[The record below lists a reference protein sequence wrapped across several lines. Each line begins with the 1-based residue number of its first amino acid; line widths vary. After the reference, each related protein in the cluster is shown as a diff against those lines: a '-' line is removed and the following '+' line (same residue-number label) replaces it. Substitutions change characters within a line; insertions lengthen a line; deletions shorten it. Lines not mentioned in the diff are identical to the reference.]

1 MNNYS
6 QVTPITGVDQVGLIY
21 DRPAAALP
29 PNAFSDAL
37 NVRFRDGTVRKMK
50 GEVNLFPNL
59 FDDPNN
65 QINGLDANYDGSLLK
80 YAFFWPN
87 PNLIN
92 GNSGYYVVITEET
105 RLVSDNSVPPPGN
118 VNPTHQKDIVYLVSV
133 DGNDKV
139 QKGIFDIAGDS
150 QWQHTFFQ
158 GGFAVIINNTVD
170 KPQYILDNEPNS
182 DINTVPDFAGL
193 PGWESYEVNQQFL
206 RDTFNPNA
214 DSYVFD
220 LGQNVNFDNTVIVVE
235 RINSAA
241 PTTVIPLTAR
251 GDTGVDG
258 TANNPSWTAPNL
270 DTVVYTPWIV
280 PDEYEIY
287 YDPTTDSTVINLPNN
302 LSNSGVDTITVTV
315 RSRNPVTVRAGV
327 IRAFGD
333 FLVAG
338 DLVERDEN
346 DVNTIIRALPGVIR
360 SSDVAKPGNIP
371 NNWNP
376 FAAGVSTADE
386 FIVSDTSAVTDMA
399 EMQGNLYIYTPT
411 SIKVLRLTGNASI
424 PLQISPIANSLGC
437 QTLHGV
443 VEFDGK
449 HFVVG
454 SKDIY
459 IFTGNP
465 GSSESVSND
474 RVRRYLFN
482 RINPTHADRL
492 FCLNNKQ
499 QDEIWVCFPTKD
511 STSGLC
517 NEALI
522 WSYRNNTWTRRE
534 LPEVVAG
541 TIGLVPGGG
550 LPSSRFGF
558 TFTGDSGSNGITNV
572 GAYEVR
578 MLGTSSA
585 LEYTS
590 SDLMYTG
597 VSTGT
602 VYGNG
607 RLGYLVR
614 LADISGDRPM
624 YADSSIL
631 PEATLTGPD
640 GVNVTFPLP
649 IPVPDDVTPVTAQD
663 IWDTVEAQLEAL
675 TGWSVATLP
684 TGYVQETGT
693 VRLISSIDDGSFLG
707 LRDVADIPF
716 SISLNTNTL
725 VNVSDLGLQESTQDA
740 TVQGVTVVTGSGG
753 NDFRGSFVKRAIPTI
768 LGIRVQ
774 APLKTGGEEM
784 IFLNAGTALDYDP
797 VTHTG
802 STNGTSLDGA
812 SAVSK
817 WISSINLNSTTL
829 VAGIGTVSSEMTIQP
844 TTFSEESEIVIEARV
859 NDTVENA
866 QWIWDQYQ
874 LALAGTISLASYND
888 PIYTNPVNFDGTEEV
903 TLEVQSTA
911 PAIAGTLDTQYA
923 QDPARTPTYITTSTP
938 ADVTVTASNES
949 FLDVDRPW
957 SIGEINPSLEYPILC
972 ARKRIT
978 GPTTDLIYLNK
989 ILAADIGWSTPKFDF
1004 NPRTVVADPLTFS
1017 QVITNN
1023 DEPLDYTSYVERKEF
1038 SITPDT
1044 DTETIHEV
1052 AMWASG
1058 FYKPTVNADYIFNRL
1073 QLRMKGTNNPGQG
1086 ETIDLTTLGTGI
1098 SKNNYFISESYKM
1111 DTRVHGRFLNYR
1123 ITDEILDNDGV
1134 EIEATSNSKRSTS
1147 TIFDKKSRWEF
1158 SSLQP
1163 EVNKGGRR

>member
-105 RLVSDNSVPPPGN
+105 RLVVDDSVPPPGN
-118 VNPTHQKDIVYLVSV
+118 VDPTHQKDIVYLVSV
-133 DGNDKV
+133 DGTEKV
-139 QKGIFDIAGDS
+139 QKGVFEIASDS

-158 GGFAVIINNTVD
+158 GGFAVIINNAVD
-170 KPQYILDNEPNS
+170 KPHYILDNEPNS

-206 RDTFNPNA
+206 RDTFDPNT

-235 RINSAA
+235 RINSSD
-241 PTTVIPLTAR
+241 PTTVVHLTAR

-302 LSNSGVDTITVTV
+302 LSQLGVDTITVTV

-338 DLVERDEN
+338 DLIERDEN
-346 DVNTIIRALPGVIR
+346 DINTIIRALPGVIR

-399 EMQGNLYIYTPT
+399 EMQGNLYVYTPT

-424 PLQISPIANSLGC
+424 PLQISPITNSLGC

-465 GSSESVSND
+465 GASESISND
-474 RVRRYLFN
+474 RVRTYLFN
-482 RINPTHADRL
+482 TMNPVHADNL

-499 QDEIWVCFPTKD
+499 QDEIWICFPTKD

-534 LPEVVAG
+534 LPEVVSG

-550 LPSSRFGF
+550 LPSARLGF
-558 TFTGDSGSNGITNV
+558 TFTGTSGTNGVTNV
-572 GAYEVR
+572 SAYEVR
-578 MLGTSSA
+578 MLGTDSSIS
-585 LEYTS
+585 YVS

-602 VYGNG
+602 IYGTG
-607 RLGYLVR
+607 RVGYLVR
-614 LADISGDRPM
+614 LPDINGDKPM
-624 YADSSIL
+624 YVDSSII
-631 PEATLTGPD
+631 PEVTITGPD

-649 IPVPDDVTPVTAQD
+649 TPVPDDVTPVTGQD
-663 IWDTVEAQLEAL
+663 IWDAIEPQLEAL
-675 TGWSVATLP
+675 TGWSVSTLP
-684 TGYVQETGT
+684 SGYVQETGT
-693 VRLISSIDDGSFLG
+693 VRLISSITEGSFLG
-707 LRDVADIPF
+707 KRDVADIPF

-725 VNVSDLGLQESTQDA
+725 LNSFDLGLQESTQDA
-740 TVQGVTVVTGSGG
+740 TVQGVAVVTGEGG
-753 NDFRGSFVKRAIPTI
+753 NDYRGSFVKRSTPTI

-784 IFLNAGTALDYDP
+784 IFLDAGTALDYDP
-797 VTHTG
+797 ETHTG
-802 STNGTSLDGA
+802 SINGTGLDST
-812 SAVSK
+812 SAVAK

-829 VAGIGTVSSEMTIQP
+829 LAAVGTTDNQLTIQP
-844 TTFSEESEIVIEARV
+844 TTFSEQSEIVLEARV

-866 QWIWDQYQ
+866 QWLWDQYQ
-874 LALAGTISLASYND
+874 LGVAGTISLASYID
-888 PIYTNPVNFDGTEEV
+888 TPYSNPVNFDEPETA
-903 TLEVQSTA
+903 TIEVQSSA
-911 PAIAGTLDTQYA
+911 PAIAGSLDTQYA
-923 QDPARTPTYITTSTP
+923 QDPARTPNRTTTSTP
-938 ADVTVTASNES
+938 SDVTIDGSNES
-949 FLDVDRPW
+949 YLSVDRPW
-957 SIGEINPSLEYPILC
+957 SLSEINPSLEFPILC
-972 ARKRIT
+972 ARRRVN
-978 GPTTDLIYLNK
+978 GPDTNLVYINK
-989 ILAADIGWSTPKFDF
+989 ILGADIGWSTPSFDF
-1004 NPRTVVADPLTFS
+1004 NPRVVTDVPSEFYRI
-1017 QVITNN
+1017 ITNN
-1023 DEPLDYTSYVERKEF
+1023 DAPLDYTSYVERKEYSF
-1038 SITPDT
+1038 TPDM

-1052 AMWASG
+1052 SMWASG
-1058 FYKPTVNADYIFNRL
+1058 FYKPTVNADNLFNRL
-1073 QLRMKGTNNPGQG
+1073 QLRIKGTNNPGQG
-1086 ETIDLTTLGTGI
+1086 DLIDLSTISTGV
-1098 SKNNYFISESYKM
+1098 SKNTYFISESYKL

-1123 ITDEILDNDGV
+1123 ITDEILDSDGV
-1134 EIEATSNSKRSTS
+1134 EIDATSNTKRTTS
-1147 TIFDKKSRWEF
+1147 TTFSKKCLWEF
-1158 SSLQP
+1158 SGLQP